1 MSLMQKAIRRGRKD
15 LALQAAATL
24 LDGSP
29 ERLWRRLGCTAFEDI
44 GIGNLDTVA
53 IVTDSRPC

>member
-29 ERLWRRLGCTAFEDI
+29 ERLWRRLGCTAFKDI